1 MVPATITKCE
11 GSQKEA
17 TSIETSRLLNSI
29 LPIKEAENLCCVTE
43 AQLVS
48 KYSDS
53 VYRFCL
59 SLVYRREDAD
69 DLFQD
74 TYLHVLSKIE
84 KINELENPQNF
95 LFSTA
100 ASLWKSKKRKF
111 ARRNRLAPE
120 TEWDDAC
127 NCDSEGIEEQVLAEE
142 EILMVR
148 RLVSTLPDKIRIP
161 VIMYYTAE
169 MTVADIAEALK
180 LPVGTVKSH
189 LSRAR
194 GIIKKG
200 LLDEYGNE

>member
-1 MVPATITKCE
+1 M
-11 GSQKEA
+11 
-17 TSIETSRLLNSI
+17 LNNI

-74 TYLHVLSKIE
+74 TYLHSLSRIE
-84 KINELENPQNF
+84 KINESRNPQNF
-95 LFSTA
+95 LFATA
-100 ASLWKSKKRKF
+100 ISLWKSKKRKF
-111 ARRNRLAPE
+111 ARRTRLAPE
-120 TEWDDAC
+120 TEWDEAS
-127 NCDSEGIEEQVLAEE
+127 NCDREGIEEHVLAEE
-142 EILMVR
+142 EILIVR
-148 RLVSTLPDKIRIP
+148 RLVSTLPDKMRIP

-169 MTVADIAEALK
+169 MALADIAEALK

-200 LLDEYGNE
+200 LLEEYGNE

>member
-1 MVPATITKCE
+1 M
-11 GSQKEA
+11 
-17 TSIETSRLLNSI
+17 IETSRLLSSI
-29 LPIKEAENLCCVTE
+29 LPDAEMENTNCISE

-74 TYLHVLSKIE
+74 TYLHALLKID
-84 KINELENPQNF
+84 KINELRNPQNF
-95 LFSTA
+95 LFATA
-100 ASLWKSKKRKF
+100 ISLWKSKKRKF

-127 NCDSEGIEEQVLAEE
+127 ESGIEGMEEQVLVKE

-148 RLVSTLPDKIRIP
+148 RLVSTLPDKMRIP
-161 VIMYYTAE
+161 VIMHYTVE

-180 LPVGTVKSH
+180 VPVGTVKSH

-200 LLDEYGNE
+200 LIDEYGNE

>member
-1 MVPATITKCE
+1 M
-11 GSQKEA
+11 
-17 TSIETSRLLNSI
+17 IETSRIYNSI
-29 LPIKEAENLCCVTE
+29 LTIKDMENPDHISE

-74 TYLHVLSKIE
+74 TYLHAFSSIE
-84 KINELENPQNF
+84 KINRSKNPQGF
-95 LFSTA
+95 LLSIA
-100 ASLWKSKKRKF
+100 ASLWKSRKRKF

-120 TEWDDAC
+120 TGWDDAC
-127 NCDSEGIEEQVLAEE
+127 EPDKESMEEQVLAKE
-142 EILMVR
+142 EILVVR
-148 RLVSTLPDKIRIP
+148 KIVSTLPDKMRIP
-161 VIMYYTAE
+161 IIMYYTAG

-189 LSRAR
+189 LYRAR
-194 GIIKKG
+194 DMIKKG
-200 LLDEYGNE
+200 LLNEYGNEL